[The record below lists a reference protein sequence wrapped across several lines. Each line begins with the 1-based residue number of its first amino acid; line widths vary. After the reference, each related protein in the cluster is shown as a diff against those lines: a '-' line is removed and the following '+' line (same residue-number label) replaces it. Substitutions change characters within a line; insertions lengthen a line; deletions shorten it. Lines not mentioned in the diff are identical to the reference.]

1 MKKRIAAFVLSAVL
15 CLSLFAFAA
24 CETTPVD
31 PPVDKDPDSITVN
44 INKNVHGELEIM
56 VPGGNKNETSM
67 IECLIESVDEDV
79 ITFKT
84 LFPNVD
90 VNISYISV
98 DNYANE
104 IAQNQLAGTLG
115 DIVWNNSPAFYD
127 MIDSGTYLNLKPFFA
142 ASEKA
147 ETLPAYLNGD
157 GQPQAFDYSEDF
169 YTEFFDMATASEK
182 CYVAPRS
189 CDTVVTFIN
198 TEILNAA
205 QVDMSKVVN
214 GWSWTDFMEVCAKVR
229 DYMDKNS
236 RQNDYVIDA
245 NLTSWLSVCYPML
258 VSYGGDVLNQSGE
271 IIIDSEATR
280 TCLNMI
286 KEMVDKRYI
295 NDSTVATTGSFDD
308 GHSAMLFQS
317 ASVSLYADRLALKN
331 KMDLVSFPLIKDND
345 SPKIGAGVA
354 GYSINAKSEQQD
366 LAWAFLSFMLSEYGQ
381 QRMALNGL
389 NLASIRKDLSDPAI
403 ANWGQKY
410 SSLNLAAYTFGSEYK
425 LATNFFE
432 RTIYSAKAGMERAV
446 KQLFTDASNSQKN
459 TDLNAIINTAVRDIR
474 DAMIEY

>member
-1 MKKRIAAFVLSAVL
+1 M
-15 CLSLFAFAA
+15 
-24 CETTPVD
+24 
-31 PPVDKDPDSITVN
+31 
-44 INKNVHGELEIM
+44 
-56 VPGGNKNETSM
+56 
-67 IECLIESVDEDV
+67 
-79 ITFKT
+79 
-84 LFPNVD
+84 
-90 VNISYISV
+90 
-98 DNYANE
+98 
-104 IAQNQLAGTLG
+104 
-115 DIVWNNSPAFYD
+115 
-127 MIDSGTYLNLKPFFA
+127 
-142 ASEKA
+142 
-147 ETLPAYLNGD
+147 
-157 GQPQAFDYSEDF
+157 
-169 YTEFFDMATASEK
+169 
-182 CYVAPRS
+182 
-189 CDTVVTFIN
+189 
-198 TEILNAA
+198 
-205 QVDMSKVVN
+205 
-214 GWSWTDFMEVCAKVR
+214 
-229 DYMDKNS
+229 
-236 RQNDYVIDA
+236 
-245 NLTSWLSVCYPML
+245 
-258 VSYGGDVLNQSGE
+258 
-271 IIIDSEATR
+271 
-280 TCLNMI
+280 
-286 KEMVDKRYI
+286 
-295 NDSTVATTGSFDD
+295 ATTGSFDD

-446 KQLFTDASNSQKN
+446 KQLFTDASNGQKN